1 MGEELPGVR
10 CAVPNLSIPGGCTG
24 TSPGLG
30 FICIEIYSKRS
41 SEINGQGFIY
51 LCCSTYTTLFK
62 NTQGDKIAQE
72 LQRKAL
78 SAERWAQLSVLS
90 ARHCPTDRANSQQA
104 WAPLG
109 FIYFIVVFFLIW
121 FDFHEKYPIFLWTH
135 SREVFLSKI
144 REGLLWEQRK

>member
-51 LCCSTYTTLFK
+51 LFCSTYTTLFK

-109 FIYFIVVFFLIW
+109 FIYFIVVFFFFNMIFMKNILFSYGLIP
-121 FDFHEKYPIFLWTH
+121 EKY
-135 SREVFLSKI
+135 SCQK
-144 REGLLWEQRK
+144 